1 MIADG
6 CGWFFI
12 EKHVEMKFL
21 TNCFVSW
28 GLFFYFSRVVWL
40 QEKRPNKG
48 NNRRDI
54 KGNIQAVGR
63 RTF

>member
-1 MIADG
+1 
-6 CGWFFI
+6 
-12 EKHVEMKFL
+12 
-21 TNCFVSW
+21 
-28 GLFFYFSRVVWL
+28 L

-63 RTF
+63 RTFWQISLAFRIQKRMSLVCNQQ